1 MNTIFNLHSSFSFIL
16 SIALLFGASSAW
28 AADWTDADDN
38 TYTALKSLKGNGD
51 GKGYLVTDI
60 VPNCTDIV
68 MMKFK
73 PATVSS
79 SYPGAYFCAR
89 DASANGMFTCYRPSN
104 KIRLDRGASNWANQK
119 TSTGTISTS
128 YEYLLTADYGRRT
141 ATIIQDGSSSDL
153 FGQMLGGD
161 ASYTVGSPLA
171 FFALHKGLEQ
181 TSFNSFERG
190 YIYYFELYDSNTN
203 LTHCLMPAQRNTDS
217 VYGFYDTRTRT
228 FYPQSGGVFT
238 PVARTVTVTGTCKK
252 WTGLGADNK
261 MSTEANWENNDKPAA
276 GDDVDFTLAAPLAEI
291 NADMNVTFGKV
302 WIDDGDLPGFTGTL
316 TATAVSD
323 LTRMQAY
330 DTAIEA
336 FTFTLAAQDFTWNG
350 GAAANWNTTDA
361 LWLCN
366 SAASVWYD
374 NNNAI
379 FNTADATATLTAY
392 AEVNSLAFNQNATVA
407 GSATLTVPS
416 VVVAA
421 DVSATISAPTAGALE
436 KTGAGILTLA
446 SSRADQ
452 TTLSEGTLALSGTA
466 SLDWSK
472 FTFGTDPAKPVTLEF
487 GTTAAFSSVPSTW
500 KIGNE
505 ANITS
510 TIVKNGGDW
519 TTPTHI
525 VIGNANGAST
535 TFINESGNF
544 TSSDNFRV
552 GDNGS
557 ATLVVNRGT
566 AGSTSSSSLQV
577 WVGYTGE
584 GTLVVTNGGVF
595 SAKESLYVA
604 RSANGTINVADGG
617 RVHAGADIV
626 FNYYNA
632 DGGGVVNLG
641 RGGVVEANRAYR
653 NKAGSLSFNFDGG
666 TFKKES
672 DNGNIFPAE
681 ADDSAVAVTVSEN
694 GGTLDN
700 NALAVALPCT
710 ITGEGGMTLSGSGT
724 TTISANQSY
733 LGTTTVSNETTLSV
747 SGGVK
752 FAGPVVFNEDSALDI
767 AGYNG
772 TTPLSATAITFPDEG
787 TVALT
792 LDSGAFDTGVYKIC
806 AADDLTAADGEKF
819 SIDTG
824 DKSHVWSMHDN
835 TLILTVGTV
844 DPNAWTGL
852 AGDGKMSS
860 AANWAG
866 YAVPA
871 AGEDIDLSG
880 ISADTTIIA
889 DANRTFG
896 AVTMGDGVITF
907 TSSFAAES
915 FSDTSKVAVGADSTV
930 TINGDLVFS
939 WSDESAHPICN
950 NVAAGGVFR
959 VTGSIIA
966 DSANRGYIVPCPGSI
981 DGTIAAA
988 GLVNNSRNNDD
999 VFRLV
1004 RGLTGSSVN
1013 WEIGAAGF
1021 SGTKRFVVSGS
1032 GSHATIRAAA
1042 NFTVSATI
1050 VQYRSLTLDT
1060 AGYTITLGTNTSV
1073 KAGGILP
1080 ASSEGLTTI
1089 AGSGTVVANYDV
1101 DDLSTSAGS
1110 KVGEFTVANG
1120 ATLALMSGSDLGTG
1134 LLTVADGGA
1143 LEVAESGAVTLGGD
1157 LILNDGATLAFNWT
1171 KRAVAPQIAV
1181 ADGKTLSFVGEGEKN
1196 IAVKVSGDLWPVGG
1210 EYLLTTSGEIKADDS
1225 VSVSLAEGAPKW
1237 AKRVYVND
1245 AGNIVLDVKTM
1256 GTKVI
1261 VK

>member
-28 AADWTDADDN
+28 AADWTDATDSSV
-38 TYTALKSLKGNGD
+38 TYTALKSLLGNNN
-51 GKGYLVTDI
+51 GYVITDI
-60 VPNCTDIV
+60 TPAGSDIV
-68 MMKFK
+68 KMKFK
-73 PATVSS
+73 TPSAVNWGGSL
-79 SYPGAYFCAR
+79 FCAR
-89 DASANGMFTCYRPSN
+89 TSGSAGQFTCYQNSAKLRIDRHTVQGTTSSN
-104 KIRLDRGASNWANQK
+104 VLVAN
-119 TSTGTISTS
+119 TD
-128 YEYLLTADYGRRT
+128 YLLTADFG
-141 ATIIQDGSSSDL
+141 GSVFKLDDSVLSFTKAYDTT
-153 FGQMLGGD
+153 QYD
-161 ASYTVGSPLA
+161 VGSPLVL
-171 FFALHKGLEQ
+171 FAMCTYSDSATTHVSIASG
-181 TSFNSFERG
+181 TRG
-190 YIYYFELYDSNTN
+190 RDYIYYFELYNSSGN
-203 LTHCLMPAQRNTDS
+203 LTHCLLPARRNDDTL
-217 VYGFYDTRTRT
+217 GFYDTKTGT
-228 FYPQSGGVFT
+228 FYPQSGTAFT
-238 PVARTVTVTGTCKK
+238 ATERTAAVTGTCKK
-252 WTGLGADNK
+252 WIGRGADNN
-261 MSTEANWENNDKPAA
+261 MSTGANWDGGVAPGE
-276 GDDVDFTLAAPLAEI
+276 GDNLDFTLAPPLAEI
-291 NADMNVTFGKV
+291 NADIKGVTFGKL
-302 WIDDGDLPGFTGTL
+302 WIDDGDIPNFTGSMT
-316 TATAVSD
+316 VSD
-323 LTRMQAY
+323 CNNRAKVA
-330 DTAIEA
+330 DNPSVVIA
-336 FTFTLAAQDFTWNG
+336 FAPENYTWRG
-350 GAAANWNTTDA
+350 TGMNWGDTDA
-361 LWLCN
+361 WTFD
-366 SAASVWYD
+366 SVATTWAD
-374 NNNAI
+374 DNNAI
-379 FNTADATATLTAY
+379 FNTA
-392 AEVNSLAFNQNATVA
+392 NATVTLA
-407 GSATLTVPS
+407 ADVSANSLMFNEGATIGGSATLTAPIVS
-416 VVVAA
+416 VVPGVT
-421 DVSATISAPTAGALE
+421 ATISAPTAGAIE
-436 KTGAGILTLA
+436 KTGAGTLTLG
-446 SSRADQ
+446 SSRTDA
-452 TTLSEGTLALSGTA
+452 TTLSEGTLELSGTA
-466 SLDWSK
+466 SLDWTK
-472 FTFGTDPAKPVTLEF
+472 FTLGTDAAKPVTLEF
-487 GTTAAFSSVPSTW
+487 GEEAAFSSVPSIW

-519 TTPTHI
+519 TNSTHI

-535 TFINESGNF
+535 TFINESGKF
-544 TSSDNFRV
+544 TSSGNFRV

-557 ATLVVNRGT
+557 ATLVVNGGT

-595 SAKESLYVA
+595 SAKQSLFVA
-604 RSANGTINVADGG
+604 HKANGTVNVSDGG
-617 RVHAGADIV
+617 FVHLGGDIV
-626 FNYYNA
+626 FHYGNTN
-632 DGGGVVNLG
+632 GCGVINLG
-641 RGGVVEANRAYR
+641 RGGVIEAGRAYSYFSGL
-653 NKAGSLSFNFDGG
+653 ASFNFDGG
-666 TFKKES
+666 TYRQI
-672 DNGNIFPAE
+672 GNKDFFAANDTDAAI
-681 ADDSAVAVTVSEN
+681 DVTVSAN

-700 NALAVALPCT
+700 NTFAVALPCT
-710 ITGEGGMTLSGSGT
+710 ITGAGGMTLSGSGT

-747 SGGVK
+747 SGGVT
-752 FAGPVVFNEDSALDI
+752 FAGLVVFNEDSALDI

-824 DKSHVWSMHDN
+824 DKSHEWSMHDN
-835 TLILTVGTV
+835 TLILLVGEV
-844 DPNAWTGL
+844 DANAWTGL
-852 AGDGKMSS
+852 ASDGKMSS

-1004 RGLTGSSVN
+1004 RGTTGSSAN